1 MPSLRNSRRTAQA
14 TKTSKHLPN
23 FLSITSTS
31 KSLEIV
37 CYESLTSLGVSRTL
51 TCLSMVVVDLEVLRL
66 SHMFPTICL
75 QTLSS
80 TVSREYCLARENLG
94 LRYLSHS
101 KHWKKKNVR
110 VVAIVSRTSPSNKPK
125 RKILVT
131 KEATIVRK
139 GTTGT
144 QVIAK
149 DTTTASLTPKSTLM
163 IHLTIDILEI

>member
-1 MPSLRNSRRTAQA
+1 M
-14 TKTSKHLPN
+14 
-23 FLSITSTS
+23 
-31 KSLEIV
+31 
-37 CYESLTSLGVSRTL
+37 
-51 TCLSMVVVDLEVLRL
+51 
-66 SHMFPTICL
+66 
-75 QTLSS
+75 
-80 TVSREYCLARENLG
+80 
-94 LRYLSHS
+94 RYLSHS
-101 KHWKKKNVR
+101 KHWKKKSVR